1 MNYKLTLERMERLGN
16 QISLVQNR
24 IAGLTK
30 SRGELENSANS
41 AISQSDQPGADPEIA
56 GTIDRINEIDVE
68 LKKQSFILDSLSS
81 ELKKLPVEDAQK
93 MQQFETLYDEFKKN
107 ISGLDRFAEKWNA
120 EVEVLESMAKK
131 SYPNFVRFLHLYDVL
146 GRLGRELKNTPDLC
160 NPELVRY
167 SHWGAIDTDVDCPY
181 RLWRLFSKIP
191 ENGKGRWLNRRMRNN
206 SLIETEN

>member
-1 MNYKLTLERMERLGN
+1 MNYKLTLERMAKLNN
-16 QISLVQNR
+16 QIGLVQSR
-24 IAGLTK
+24 IAELDS
-30 SRGELENSANS
+30 SRKELKASVDL
-41 AISQSDQPGADPEIA
+41 AISQSDQPGADSEIA

-81 ELKKLPVEDAQK
+81 ELKKLPVENAQK

-167 SHWGAIDTDVDCPY
+167 SHWGAIDTDSDCPF
-181 RLWRLFSKIP
+181 RLWRLFSRIP
-191 ENGKGRWLNRRMRNN
+191 KNGERWLNRRMRGDN
-206 SLIETEN
+206 LIETEN